1 MVVVLRRVSMCLA
14 KWDAS
19 LPERKPTEYQGELL
33 QRRILRVFPDLAG
46 E

>member
-1 MVVVLRRVSMCLA
+1 MCLA

-19 LPERKPTEYQGELL
+19 LPERKLSEYQGELL
-33 QRRILRVFPDLAG
+33 QMPILRVLPDLAG